1 MNLKNTFTTLT
12 NNRLL
17 TVIIFFLSLT
27 AFYGCN
33 DNNELEDEAQRQE
46 EAYKR
51 QLGIDTVLI
60 QNHIVTN
67 NIPNVQRTPY
77 PGLYYAIQTLG
88 TGDSARVGKTVVTH
102 YTLTNFK
109 GDTLDTSRKV
119 RTGQT
124 TIQPLTFVL
133 GQSNIIT
140 GFQQGTSLMRVG
152 ERSKFFL
159 SSVLAY
165 GEQGSG
171 TSIPP
176 NTNLIFDIELLHVEK
191 LGEIKSLQV
200 LSEVLS
206 D

>member
-1 MNLKNTFTTLT
+1 MNLKNTFTTFT
-12 NNRLL
+12 SNRLL
-17 TVIIFFLSLT
+17 TVIFFFLSVT

-33 DNNELEDEAQRQE
+33 DNNELEEEARRQE

-60 QNHIVTN
+60 QNHVVSN
-67 NIPNVQRTPY
+67 NIPNVQRTRF
-77 PGLYYAIQTLG
+77 PGLYYAVQTPG
-88 TGDSARVGKTVVTH
+88 TGDSARVGKTVVVH

-109 GDTLDTSRKV
+109 GDILDTSRKV
-119 RTGQT
+119 RDGQT
-124 TIQPLTFVL
+124 TIQPLTFLL

-140 GFQQGTSLMRVG
+140 GFQQGVSLMRVG
-152 ERSKFFL
+152 ESSKFFL

-176 NTNLIFDIELLHVEK
+176 NTNLIFDIELL
-191 LGEIKSLQV
+191 QV
-200 LSEVLS
+200 K
-206 D
+206 

>member
-1 MNLKNTFTTLT
+1 MNLKNTITSITR
-12 NNRLL
+12 NRLL
-17 TVIIFFLSLT
+17 TAIFFFLSVT
-27 AFYGCN
+27 VFYSCN
-33 DNNELEDEAQRQE
+33 DNSELEDEARRQE

-60 QNHIVTN
+60 QNHILTN
-67 NIPNVQRTPY
+67 NIANVRRTPY
-77 PGLYYAIQTLG
+77 KGLYAAVQTPG
-88 TGDSARVGKTVVTH
+88 TGDSARIGRTVVTH
-102 YTLTNFK
+102 YVLTNFK

-124 TIQPLTFVL
+124 AIQPLTFVL

-140 GFQQGTSLMRVG
+140 GFQQGVSLMRVG
-152 ERSKFFL
+152 ERTKFYL

-176 NTNLIFDIELLHVEK
+176 NTNLIFDIELL
-191 LGEIKSLQV
+191 QV
-200 LSEVLS
+200 K
-206 D
+206 